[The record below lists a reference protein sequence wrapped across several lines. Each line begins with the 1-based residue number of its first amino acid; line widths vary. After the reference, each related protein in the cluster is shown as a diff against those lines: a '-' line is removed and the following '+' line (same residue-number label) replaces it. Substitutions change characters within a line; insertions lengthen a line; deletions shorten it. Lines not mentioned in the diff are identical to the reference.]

1 MILPGCAMRS
11 VAVLVVLSAAM
22 SPGFARSAAPVEAP
36 RPLLAERA
44 RAAVE
49 RSIVL
54 LQTTAAEYRRQ
65 RECFSC
71 HHQALPVL
79 TLVEARRHG
88 FAIGAGD
95 LQAQLEHTAAH
106 LLRGRDGYREGRGQ
120 GGQADTAGWALWTLE
135 AGGLAGDETTAAT
148 VNYLLSYQSDL
159 GHWRS
164 PGKRPPTQGS
174 EFTTT
179 YVALRGL
186 EAFGTPEQREGIA
199 ARRSRVIEWLR
210 ETPAGDTEDRVFRLR
225 SLAYLGDEGAD
236 AAAREL
242 SAAQRPDGGWAQKGD
257 MESDAYATGS
267 ALATLGEYGYLN
279 PADPVYRRGVEFL
292 LRTQQADGS
301 WHVATRSKPIQVYFE
316 SGFPHGKDQFVSTA
330 ATCWGVMALLAVCD
344 GEGR

>member
-1 MILPGCAMRS
+1 MIVLSLGLQL
-11 VAVLVVLSAAM
+11 AVLCPLAAV
-22 SPGFARSAAPVEAP
+22 AAGAVPVEAP
-36 RPLLAERA
+36 RPALAERA
-44 RAAVE
+44 RVAVE
-49 RSIVL
+49 RSIAL
-54 LQTTAAEYRRQ
+54 LQTTAAEYRRR

-79 TLVEARRHG
+79 AFVEARKHG
-88 FAIGAGD
+88 FAIDADD
-95 LQAQLEHTAAH
+95 LRGQLEHTAAH

-135 AGGLAGDETTAAT
+135 AGGRAADETTTAT
-148 VNYLLSYQSDL
+148 VNYLISYQDDL

-186 EAFGTPEQREGIA
+186 EAFGTPEQRERIA
-199 ARRSRVIEWLR
+199 GRRERAVEWLR
-210 ETPAGDTEDRVFRLR
+210 ETPAGDTEDRVYRLR
-225 SLAYLGDEGAD
+225 SLAYIGDEGAD

-242 SAAQRPDGGWAQKGD
+242 IAAQRPDGGWAQREE

-267 ALATLGEYGYLN
+267 ALAAFAEYGYLPPSD
-279 PADPVYRRGVEFL
+279 PAYRRGVEFL

-330 ATCWGVMALLAVCD
+330 ATCWGVMALLPVCD